1 MLGYCLAY
9 HDAIFPIETFS
20 KLPIEHQYLL
30 DDIYLFDL
38 HQSPVDIQQRLML
51 SVPKIISGRR
61 KSPTPKLM
69 PIYTEFRSSVMAQLC
84 ALARNT
90 EYR

>member
-1 MLGYCLAY
+1 
-9 HDAIFPIETFS
+9 
-20 KLPIEHQYLL
+20 
-30 DDIYLFDL
+30 
-38 HQSPVDIQQRLML
+38 VDIQQRLML

>member
-9 HDAIFPIETFS
+9 HDAISPIETPNFQLS
-20 KLPIEHQYLL
+20 ISICL

-38 HQSPVDIQQRLML
+38 HQSPVDIQQRLTL

-84 ALARNT
+84 ALPRNT